1 MPEKMR
7 LAQLYVRNCNMFTDI
22 DILAA
27 TVIVLLPQI
36 RQKAFDSRLF
46 FGGPMLMLL
55 RRVVPWF
62 LIDIIVA
69 TISVGISG
77 VVWRISTVINLGV
90 PTFLVLAL
98 SIATFISL
106 INMLMGLQKVTWRA
120 ASSAYVVDL
129 GCSVVI
135 TMVIL
140 YVINRCLITEP
151 WIPFSMFWLIGITTY
166 LGLLAVRYRER
177 LISSLA
183 NRWLLF
189 RSSEATFAERILI
202 GGAGQ
207 LGELTSWLIQ
217 RSAYSTVFGVGGF
230 VDDDPIKR
238 NSSIGGLKVL
248 GSTQSIC
255 DQVNK
260 YSVGIIMLAISK
272 AEPKEI
278 ERIKAI
284 CDSTEAKVIVMPDLI
299 KNIENALE
307 VGGVNGK

>member
-1 MPEKMR
+1 
-7 LAQLYVRNCNMFTDI
+7 MFTDI

-36 RQKAFDSRLF
+36 RQKAIDERLF
-46 FGGPMLMLL
+46 FGGPMLMLI

-129 GCSVVI
+129 GFSVVI

-140 YVINRCLITEP
+140 YVINRFLITEP

-202 GGAGQ
+202 VGAGQ

-217 RSAYSTVFGVGGF
+217 RSAYSTVFGVVGF
-230 VDDDPIKR
+230 VDDDPKKR